1 MKRIGMFGGAF
12 DPPHRAHLVLAQLA
26 VEALELDELH
36 IIPTGQAW
44 HKARTLSSPEHRLAM
59 TQLAFQDIPHM
70 LVDDRELQRA
80 GPTFTID
87 TLEALQQE
95 SPGAQ
100 LYLIMGADQFSA
112 FQQWHKW
119 QAIAGLAIICIA
131 DRAPSRDPLHNSGEA
146 VAVGSGWA
154 ARRLFAGNSPAI
166 AKKNNAADRQSP
178 ADHRPQGVMQR
189 IPGPN
194 RADKDAYFEAYQGLE
209 NRFVRL
215 QMPLMATSATQIR
228 QLMTSH
234 AGKNLVANTLVT
246 EPVARYISA
255 HHLYSLP

>member
-12 DPPHRAHLVLAQLA
+12 DPPHRAHLVIAQLA

-59 TQLAFQDIPHM
+59 AQLAFQGMPYVV
-70 LVDDRELQRA
+70 VDDRELQRS

-87 TLEALQQE
+87 TLDALQME
-95 SPGAQ
+95 NPGAR
-100 LYLIMGADQFSA
+100 LYLIMGADQFVA

-119 QAIAGLAIICIA
+119 QAIVGLAIICVA
-131 DRAPSRDPLHNSGEA
+131 DRAPPTATG
-146 VAVGSGWA
+146 
-154 ARRLFAGNSPAI
+154 
-166 AKKNNAADRQSP
+166 AD
-178 ADHRPQGVMQR
+178 
-189 IPGPN
+189 N
-194 RADKDAYFEAYQGLE
+194 DAYFEAYKDLE

-228 QLMTSH
+228 QLMASN
-234 AGKNLVANTLVT
+234 AGKTVAISTLVT
-246 EPVARYISA
+246 PAVARYISA
-255 HHLYSLP
+255 NHLYSRP